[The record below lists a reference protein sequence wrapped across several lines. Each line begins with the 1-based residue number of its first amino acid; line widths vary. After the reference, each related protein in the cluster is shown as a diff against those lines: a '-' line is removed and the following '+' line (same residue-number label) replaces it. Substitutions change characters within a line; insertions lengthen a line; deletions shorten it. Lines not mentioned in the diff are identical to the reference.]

1 MARQWRSILLN
12 RPWKATMERWPLAK
26 RNLFMLLV
34 IDAGNT
40 NTSLG
45 VFNDSELVAHWR
57 LTTARSR
64 TVDEYGVHARNLFEL
79 AGIDFKTINAIAI
92 ASVVPP
98 LNYTLKTMAESYFHL
113 TPLFVDHTTDTGLTI
128 LYQPAS
134 DVGADRIVDAVA
146 AIQKYGAP
154 CIVVDFGTATTFNA
168 INSKAQYVGG
178 AITPGIMISSDAL
191 FERTAKL
198 PRVDIRRPQKN
209 NGSTTIAAMQSG
221 LYYGF
226 VGLVDGV
233 LRKMIEEMGTTPRAP
248 RVIATGGLAS
258 LIATGSE
265 FIEQVDDTLTLEG
278 LRLVYE
284 RNASPKSKVQT
295 PNSES

>member
-1 MARQWRSILLN
+1 
-12 RPWKATMERWPLAK
+12 
-26 RNLFMLLV
+26 MLLV

-45 VFNDSELVAHWR
+45 VFAGRELIAHWR

-64 TVDEYGVHARNLFEL
+64 TVDEYGVHARNLFQLAEL
-79 AGIDFKTINAIAI
+79 DFEAIDAIAI

-98 LNYTLKTMAESYFHL
+98 LNYTLKTMAETYFHL
-113 TPLFVDHTTDTGLTI
+113 SPMFVDHSTDTGLEI
-128 LYQPAS
+128 LYEPAA

-146 AIQKYGAP
+146 AIEKYGAP

-168 INSKAQYVGG
+168 IDKEGRYVGG

-198 PRVDIRRPQKN
+198 PRVDIRRPQRVI
-209 NGSTTIAAMQSG
+209 GTSTVTAMQSG
-221 LYYGF
+221 LYHGF

-233 LRKMIEEMGTTPRAP
+233 LRTMRQELGGSP

-265 FIEQVDDTLTLEG
+265 FIELVDETLTLEG
-278 LRLVYE
+278 LRLIYE
-284 RNASPKSKVQT
+284 RTAP
-295 PNSES
+295 EE